1 MVKYNKYI
9 VTCAVTCA
17 VTCGNMCSTYL
28 KFVYIISY
36 TIPSIIII
44 TIYCYN
50 EILST
55 TLLHKGVP
63 NGVCGG
69 GPPPQFLENLSV
81 KWRLC
86 RKTRDLLAN

>member
-1 MVKYNKYI
+1 
-9 VTCAVTCA
+9 
-17 VTCGNMCSTYL
+17 MCSNYL
-28 KFVYIISY
+28 KSVYIISH

-50 EILST
+50 EIITT
-55 TLLHKGVP
+55 TLLHKGVQ

-69 GPPPQFLENLSV
+69 VTPPPHFLENLSV

-86 RKTRDLLAN
+86 LKTRDLLAN